1 MFSRPLMLSF
11 CLAATAET
19 PRPVHATL
27 PVRRSTC
34 TTIIA
39 LRSLRHAT
47 ANDQGL
53 GEGLGFPMWSAGE
66 TSGEDGAP
74 SRLQFADMVDGG
86 PRHGS
91 PTRRMYC
98 TYSPAVLKSL
108 CVAVRKCWVPS
119 HHPSISFTSTFG
131 LLGRLGCTFVS
142 IALTLPCPS

>member
-66 TSGEDGAP
+66 ISGEDGCTVHVAI
-74 SRLQFADMVDGG
+74 RRRWWMVGLETG
-86 PRHGS
+86 PPLGR
-91 PTRRMYC
+91 C

-108 CVAVRKCWVPS
+108 CVADRKCWVS
-119 HHPSISFTSTFG
+119 FSSSIHSIHFDLWASWSSW
-131 LLGRLGCTFVS
+131 LYFVS
-142 IALTLPCPS
+142 IALALPCPS